1 MTHNF
6 FKCDRFFPGRYDL
19 RRFILHKVVSKV
31 CPAME
36 KSKMMNV
43 VWCVLGVAVVMIL
56 LIFVFRKPHDSSGD
70 NDASTG
76 VITENYGVVSGA
88 VGPYRK
94 EITECAARC
103 NASDARS
110 RLLGAYNIGCH
121 QYCENL
127 FTEKARDYAQM
138 SFDGVKKPNDGVSPD
153 ALKQDFKSTLDVCN
167 ERCGV
172 DVDFLDNYSPSD
184 IPPPFP
190 LMPDGNIVQPIDNPG
205 YVRSNLKRNQQRRCV
220 NDCVGKYNVA
230 KYCATMTCPYSLL
243 PTDTCMERCIAT
255 RSTDNLNGSWTW
267 DINNV

>member
-1 MTHNF
+1 MN
-6 FKCDRFFPGRYDL
+6 
-19 RRFILHKVVSKV
+19 KVLIGLV
-31 CPAME
+31 CI
-36 KSKMMNV
+36 V
-43 VWCVLGVAVVMIL
+43 IFVVM
-56 LIFVFRKPHDSSGD
+56 VFAYRNRTYKPPPLP
-70 NDASTG
+70 
-76 VITENYGVVSGA
+76 VKENYGVVSGSI
-88 VGPYRK
+88 GPYRK

-127 FTEKARDYAQM
+127 FTEKGRDYN
-138 SFDGVKKPNDGVSPD
+138 VKGNTASSPEE
-153 ALKQDFKSTLDVCN
+153 LKKDFQSTLDVCN
-167 ERCGV
+167 EKCGV
-172 DVDFLDNYSPSD
+172 DVEFLENYSPSD
-184 IPPPFP
+184 VPPPFA

-255 RSTDNLNGSWTW
+255 RSVDNLNGSWTW

>member
-1 MTHNF
+1 MKPLIIGLLVF
-6 FKCDRFFPGRYDL
+6 F
-19 RRFILHKVVSKV
+19 VVCVLYWVYHSR
-31 CPAME
+31 
-36 KSKMMNV
+36 KSKKENNESKPVNV
-43 VWCVLGVAVVMIL
+43 
-56 LIFVFRKPHDSSGD
+56 K
-70 NDASTG
+70 
-76 VITENYGVVSGA
+76 ENYGVVSGA

-110 RLLGAYNIGCH
+110 RLLGMYNIGCQ

-127 FTEKARDYAQM
+127 FTEKARDYA
-138 SFDGVKKPNDGVSPD
+138 VKGNEDSSPES
-153 ALKQDFKSTLDVCN
+153 LKKDFQSTLDLCN
-167 ERCGV
+167 VKCGV
-172 DVDFLDNYSPSD
+172 DFLENYSPSD
-184 IPPPFP
+184 IPPPFA

-205 YVRSNLKRNQQRRCV
+205 YVRTNVDRNQQRRCV

-230 KYCATMTCPYSLL
+230 KYCATMACPYSLL

>member
-1 MTHNF
+1 MKPLIIGLLVF
-6 FKCDRFFPGRYDL
+6 F
-19 RRFILHKVVSKV
+19 VVCVLYWVYHSR
-31 CPAME
+31 
-36 KSKMMNV
+36 KSKKENDESKPVNV
-43 VWCVLGVAVVMIL
+43 
-56 LIFVFRKPHDSSGD
+56 K
-70 NDASTG
+70 
-76 VITENYGVVSGA
+76 ENYGVVSGA

-110 RLLGAYNIGCH
+110 RLLGMYNIGCQ

-127 FTEKARDYAQM
+127 FTEKARDYA
-138 SFDGVKKPNDGVSPD
+138 VKGNEDSSPES
-153 ALKQDFKSTLDVCN
+153 LKKDFQSTLDLCN
-167 ERCGV
+167 VKCGV
-172 DVDFLDNYSPSD
+172 DVDFLENYSPSD
-184 IPPPFP
+184 IPPPFA

-205 YVRSNLKRNQQRRCV
+205 YVRTNVDRNQQRRCV

-230 KYCATMTCPYSLL
+230 KYCATMACPYSLL

>member
-1 MTHNF
+1 MKPLIIGLLTF
-6 FKCDRFFPGRYDL
+6 F
-19 RRFILHKVVSKV
+19 VVCVLYWVYHSR
-31 CPAME
+31 
-36 KSKMMNV
+36 KSKKENNESKPVNV
-43 VWCVLGVAVVMIL
+43 
-56 LIFVFRKPHDSSGD
+56 K
-70 NDASTG
+70 
-76 VITENYGVVSGA
+76 ENYGVVSGA

-110 RLLGAYNIGCH
+110 RLLGMYNIGCQ

-127 FTEKARDYAQM
+127 FTEKARDYA
-138 SFDGVKKPNDGVSPD
+138 VKGNEDSSPES
-153 ALKQDFKSTLDVCN
+153 LKKDFQSTLDLCN
-167 ERCGV
+167 VKCGV
-172 DVDFLDNYSPSD
+172 DVDFLENYSPSD
-184 IPPPFP
+184 IPPPFA

-205 YVRSNLKRNQQRRCV
+205 YVKTNVDRNQQRRCV

-230 KYCATMTCPYSLL
+230 KYCATMACPYSLL